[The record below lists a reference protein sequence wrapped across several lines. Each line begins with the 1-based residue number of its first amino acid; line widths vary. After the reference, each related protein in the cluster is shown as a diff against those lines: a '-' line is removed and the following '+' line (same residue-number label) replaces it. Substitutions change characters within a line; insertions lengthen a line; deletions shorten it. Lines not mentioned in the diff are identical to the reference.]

1 MTDFIPGS
9 DFVPGSDLV
18 PGVTDL
24 LGIDMPGISDLLG
37 TDTGTDVPGVDPGG
51 TDVPGTDNP
60 WGGGQDNPF
69 GPDTA
74 NGGDISNGA
83 DTGTDI
89 PGTDNPY
96 VPPPTGSDPSG
107 TPKPPKP
114 GTGGGTGKGNTTT
127 NTTTNISNST
137 PATQPNLTGNTLSG
151 SNTPMFDFT
160 PNFSLPGMSNT
171 TAQVGNMPQ
180 FAEGGLAEEGSPEG
194 HNPEFYSEGGLQN
207 RYVQG
212 DGDGTSDSVPAM
224 LANGEFV
231 IPADVVSALGNGSSD
246 SGASVLDNFLN
257 SIREHKQTQG
267 SDGLPPDSEGPLAYL
282 SKAKNKA
289 EK

>member
-1 MTDFIPGS
+1 
-9 DFVPGSDLV
+9 
-18 PGVTDL
+18 
-24 LGIDMPGISDLLG
+24 
-37 TDTGTDVPGVDPGG
+37 
-51 TDVPGTDNP
+51 
-60 WGGGQDNPF
+60 
-69 GPDTA
+69 
-74 NGGDISNGA
+74 
-83 DTGTDI
+83 
-89 PGTDNPY
+89 
-96 VPPPTGSDPSG
+96 
-107 TPKPPKP
+107 
-114 GTGGGTGKGNTTT
+114 
-127 NTTTNISNST
+127 
-137 PATQPNLTGNTLSG
+137 
-151 SNTPMFDFT
+151 MFDFT

-171 TAQVGNMPQ
+171 TAQVSGMPQ

-246 SGASVLDNFLN
+246 SGASVLDSFLN